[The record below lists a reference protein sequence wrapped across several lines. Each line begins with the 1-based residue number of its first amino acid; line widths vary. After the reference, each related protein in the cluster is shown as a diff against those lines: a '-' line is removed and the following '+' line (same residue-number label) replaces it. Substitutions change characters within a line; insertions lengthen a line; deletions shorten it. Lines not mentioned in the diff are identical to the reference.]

1 MSTQVQ
7 QILTFIIL
15 IAILIFAVWAY
26 RLSSSGKK

>member
-7 QILTFIIL
+7 QILTFVLL

-26 RLSSSGKK
+26 RLSSSSKK